1 MMTIL
6 VQFTLSHTEDKT
18 AEIVEFFNEIL
29 PDTCT
34 FNGNLSAEL
43 YQKDLSENSLALFE
57 EWEST
62 AHFNEYIAWRKNIG
76 DFDRLGAMLTDMPAI
91 TVMSKI
97 VTTPEVE

>member
-1 MMTIL
+1 MLKIKRQKSLSFLTKYCQIL
-6 VQFTLSHTEDKT
+6 VLLT
-18 AEIVEFFNEIL
+18 ATYLRSFIK
-29 PDTCT
+29 
-34 FNGNLSAEL
+34 
-43 YQKDLSENSLALFE
+43 KDLSENSLVLFE

>member
-18 AEIVEFFNEIL
+18 AEIGAFFNEIL
-29 PDTCT
+29 PDTRT

-43 YQKDLSENSLALFE
+43 YQKDLAENALVLCE

-62 AHFNEYIAWRKNIG
+62 AHFNEYIAWRKDIG
-76 DFDRLGAMLTDMPAI
+76 DFDRLGAMLTDMPII

-97 VTTPEVE
+97 VTASEG